1 MTRQELIAEILE
13 KAASIPAGDEK
24 NQLLSELFNKL
35 TILEISELTWTL
47 YPNVSRHLEDVIMLI
62 YKASNIPIDIPV
74 SEIDPEIT
82 ARMDKTVP
90 LFEELASL
98 IKLIVNELKGVE

>member
-1 MTRQELIAEILE
+1 MARQELIAEILE
-13 KAASIPAGDEK
+13 KAASIPASVEK
-24 NQLLSELFNKL
+24 KQLLSELLNKL
-35 TILEISELTWTL
+35 TIAEISELTLTL
-47 YPNVSRHLEDVIMLI
+47 YPNISRHLEDVVMLI
-62 YKASNIPIDIPV
+62 YKAADIPIDIPL

>member
-1 MTRQELIAEILE
+1 
-13 KAASIPAGDEK
+13 
-24 NQLLSELFNKL
+24 
-35 TILEISELTWTL
+35 
-47 YPNVSRHLEDVIMLI
+47 MLI
-62 YKASNIPIDIPV
+62 YKASNIPCDIPV
-74 SEIDPEIT
+74 FEIDPEIT